1 MSRKLLI
8 PLGFLFFAYF
18 VVTSEN
24 FAVLLSGIAIFI
36 IGMFFMQDGFRL
48 LSGGVLDKLLQKFT
62 SNLFYAI
69 LTGVI
74 STSLVQSSTIISL
87 IVISFLSVELLT
99 LVQGVGIIFGANLGS
114 TTTAWIISSLGVD
127 VKISLYAMPLIVFG
141 VVLRFATNTA
151 YKGLGNVLLGL
162 GFIFLGIAYMKEG
175 FDTLKDSIDLAA
187 YSMEG
192 VLGILVY
199 IIIGIIVT
207 VVIQSSAATL
217 AIVITALNAG
227 SIIYINAL
235 SLVIGANLGTTLT
248 AILASLASNE
258 NGKRVAF
265 AYFVFNLVTAIIVTV
280 FISYISSFV
289 DFLAPYIGID
299 SENYGM
305 KLALFHTIFSLIGLA
320 VLSPFVGKIVKLSE
334 KLIKKKVTAHSKP
347 KFLLDS
353 NLTLPDAAI
362 VSIKKEVINLYES
375 CQRAM
380 FHAINLHTSN
390 LKTKGDL
397 EVQISKEVTRINT
410 NIDEI
415 YQNNLKILYSEII
428 RYSSF
433 AQENMSSAQQQ
444 QVGDL
449 KRSAKLIVE
458 VLKDT
463 RDIQK
468 NLNFY
473 LKSRNEY
480 IKNEYNMLRKELA
493 AILID
498 INILNSTEDDL
509 ERFTQL
515 EVLKSTIQKNDLT
528 NTAKTDNLIREDKIK
543 ATMAT
548 SLINDSA
555 TIYSTQKKLV
565 EMAGI
570 LFINNNLIREIGENI
585 NETAH

>member
-1 MSRKLLI
+1 MSKKLLL

-18 VVTSEN
+18 VIVSQDL
-24 FAVLLSGIAIFI
+24 AILLSGIAIFI
-36 IGMFFMQDGFRL
+36 IGMVFMQDGFKL
-48 LSGGVLDKLLQKFT
+48 LSGGILDKLLQKFT
-62 SNLFYAI
+62 SNLFYSI

-74 STSLVQSSTIISL
+74 STSLVQSSTITSL

-141 VVLRFATNTA
+141 VVLRFSKNNA

-192 VLGILVY
+192 ILGILVY
-199 IIIGIIVT
+199 IVIGIVVT

-217 AIVITALNAG
+217 AIVITALNAD

-235 SLVIGANLGTTLT
+235 ALVIGANLGTTLT
-248 AILASLASNE
+248 AILASLTSNE

-280 FISYISSFV
+280 FITYISNFV
-289 DFLAPYIGID
+289 DLFAPYLSID
-299 SENYGM
+299 DDNYGM
-305 KLALFHTIFSLIGLA
+305 KLALFHTLFSVIGLLI
-320 VLSPFVGKIVKLSE
+320 LSPFVSEIVSLSE
-334 KLIKKKVTAHSKP
+334 RLIKKKVSAHSKP
-347 KFLLDS
+347 KYLLDA
-353 NLTLPDAAI
+353 NLTLPEAAI
-362 VSIKKEVINLYES
+362 VSIKKEIINLYEN

-380 FHAINLHTSN
+380 LHAINLHTSN
-390 LKTKGDL
+390 LKTKEDL
-397 EVQISKEVTRINT
+397 EVQISKEVTKINT
-410 NIDEI
+410 DIDEI
-415 YQNNLKILYSEII
+415 YQSNLKILYSEII
-428 RYSSF
+428 KYSSF
-433 AQENMSSAQQQ
+433 AQENMTSSQQQ
-444 QVGDL
+444 KIGEL

-473 LKSRNEY
+473 LKSRNSF

-498 INILNSTEDDL
+498 INIINSTEDEI
-509 ERFTQL
+509 ERLTQL
-515 EVLKSTIQKNDLT
+515 EVLKSTIQANDLT
-528 NTAKTDNLIREDKIK
+528 NTAKTDKLIREGHIK

-548 SLINDSA
+548 SLMNDSA
-555 TIYSTQKKLV
+555 TIYSTQKKLL
-565 EMAGI
+565 EMATI
-570 LFINNNLIREIGENI
+570 LFIDNKLIKEIGEHT
-585 NETAH
+585 NETK

>member
-1 MSRKLLI
+1 MSKKLLI
-8 PLGFLFFAYF
+8 PLSFLFFAYF
-18 VVTSEN
+18 VITSQN

-62 SNLFYAI
+62 SNLFYSI

-87 IVISFLSVELLT
+87 IVISFLSVELLS

-127 VKISLYAMPLIVFG
+127 VKISVYAMPLIVFG
-141 VVLRFATNTA
+141 VILRFAASNA

-162 GFIFLGIAYMKEG
+162 GFIFLGIAYMKDG
-175 FDTLKDSIDLAA
+175 FDTLKDSIDLAS
-187 YSMEG
+187 YSMDG

-199 IIIGIIVT
+199 IFIGIIVT

-227 SIIYINAL
+227 SIIYVNAL
-235 SLVIGANLGTTLT
+235 SLTIGANLGTTLT

-265 AYFVFNLVTAIIVTV
+265 AYFVFNLVTAVIVTL
-280 FISYISSFV
+280 FLHYISGFIE
-289 DFLAPYIGID
+289 LIAPYLGID

-305 KLALFHTIFSLIGLA
+305 KIALFHTLFSIIGLL
-320 VLSPFVGKIVKLSE
+320 VLSPFVNKIVKLSE
-334 KLIKKKVTAHSKP
+334 RLIKKKVKAHSKP
-347 KFLLDS
+347 KFLLDA
-353 NLTLPDAAI
+353 NITLPDAAI
-362 VSIKKEVINLYES
+362 VSIKKEIINLYEN

-390 LKTKGDL
+390 LKTKEDL
-397 EVQISKEVTRINT
+397 EVQISQEVTNINAD
-410 NIDEI
+410 IDEI
-415 YQNNLKILYSEII
+415 YQSNLKILYSEII
-428 RYSSF
+428 KYSSF
-433 AQENMSSAQQQ
+433 AQEYMTSSQHVEA
-444 QVGDL
+444 GDL
-449 KRSAKLIVE
+449 KRSAKIIVE

-493 AILID
+493 SILID
-498 INILNSTEDDL
+498 INIISSTEDTL
-509 ERFTQL
+509 ERFVQL
-515 EVLKSTIQKNDLT
+515 EMLKSSIQKGDLIST
-528 NTAKTDNLIREDKIK
+528 EKIDNLIREDKIK

-555 TIYSTQKKLV
+555 TIYSTKKKLV
-565 EMAGI
+565 EVAST
-570 LFINNNLIREIGENI
+570 LFIDKNLI
-585 NETAH
+585 A

>member
-1 MSRKLLI
+1 MSKKLLL

-18 VVTSEN
+18 VIVSQDL
-24 FAVLLSGIAIFI
+24 AVLLSGIAIFI
-36 IGMFFMQDGFRL
+36 IGMVFMQDGFKL

-62 SNLFYAI
+62 SNLFYSI

-74 STSLVQSSTIISL
+74 STSLVQSSTITSL

-141 VVLRFATNTA
+141 VVLRFSKSSA
-151 YKGLGNVLLGL
+151 YRGLGNVLLGL

-187 YSMEG
+187 YAMEG
-192 VLGILVY
+192 ILGILVY
-199 IIIGIIVT
+199 IVIGIVVT
-207 VVIQSSAATL
+207 VIIQSSAATL
-217 AIVITALNAG
+217 AIVITALNAD

-235 SLVIGANLGTTLT
+235 ALVIGANLGTTLT

-265 AYFVFNLVTAIIVTV
+265 AYFVFNLVTAVIVTI
-280 FISYISSFV
+280 FITYISDFV
-289 DFLAPYIGID
+289 DILATYLSID
-299 SENYGM
+299 ANNYGM
-305 KLALFHTIFSLIGLA
+305 KLALFHTLFSVIGLLI
-320 VLSPFVGKIVKLSE
+320 LSPFVDQIVALSE
-334 KLIKKKVTAHSKP
+334 RLIKKKVSAHSKP
-347 KFLLDS
+347 IYLLDA

-362 VSIKKEVINLYES
+362 VSIKKEIIHLYDN
-375 CQRAM
+375 CQKAM
-380 FHAINLHTSN
+380 LHAINLHTTN
-390 LKTKGDL
+390 LKTKEDL
-397 EVQISKEVTRINT
+397 AVQISKEVTKINT
-410 NIDEI
+410 DIDEI
-415 YQNNLKILYSEII
+415 YQSNLKILYSEII
-428 RYSSF
+428 KYSSF
-433 AQENMSSAQQQ
+433 AQENMTSSQQQ
-444 QVGDL
+444 EVGDL

-473 LKSRNEY
+473 LKSRNNF
-480 IKNEYNMLRKELA
+480 IKDEYNILRKELA

-498 INILNSTEDDL
+498 INTLNATEDDI
-509 ERFTQL
+509 ERLTQL
-515 EVLKSTIQKNDLT
+515 EILKSTIQANDLT
-528 NTAKTDNLIREDKIK
+528 NTAKTDKLIREGAIK

-565 EMAGI
+565 EMATI
-570 LFINNNLIREIGENI
+570 LFIDNKLMKEIGEHI
-585 NETAH
+585 NETK

>member
-1 MSRKLLI
+1 MSKKLLI
-8 PLGFLFFAYF
+8 PLSFLFFAYF
-18 VVTSEN
+18 VITSQN

-62 SNLFYAI
+62 SNLFYSI

-87 IVISFLSVELLT
+87 IVISFLSVELLS

-127 VKISLYAMPLIVFG
+127 VKISVYAMPLIVFG
-141 VVLRFATNTA
+141 VILRFAASNA

-162 GFIFLGIAYMKEG
+162 GFIFLGIAYMKDG
-175 FDTLKDSIDLAA
+175 FDTLKDSIDLAS
-187 YSMEG
+187 YSMDG

-199 IIIGIIVT
+199 IFIGIIVT

-227 SIIYINAL
+227 SIIYVNAL
-235 SLVIGANLGTTLT
+235 SLTIGANLGTTLT

-265 AYFVFNLVTAIIVTV
+265 AYFVFNLVTAVIVTL
-280 FISYISSFV
+280 FLHYISGFIE
-289 DFLAPYIGID
+289 LIAPYLGID

-305 KLALFHTIFSLIGLA
+305 KIALFHTLFSIIGLL
-320 VLSPFVGKIVKLSE
+320 VLSPFVNKIVKLSE
-334 KLIKKKVTAHSKP
+334 RLIKKKVKAHSKP
-347 KFLLDS
+347 KFLLDA
-353 NLTLPDAAI
+353 NITLPDAAI
-362 VSIKKEVINLYES
+362 VSIKKEIINLYEN

-390 LKTKGDL
+390 LKTKEDL
-397 EVQISKEVTRINT
+397 EVQISQEVTNINAD
-410 NIDEI
+410 IDEI
-415 YQNNLKILYSEII
+415 YQSNLKILYSEII
-428 RYSSF
+428 KYSSF
-433 AQENMSSAQQQ
+433 AQEYMTSSQHVEA
-444 QVGDL
+444 GDL
-449 KRSAKLIVE
+449 KRSAKIIVE

-493 AILID
+493 SILID
-498 INILNSTEDDL
+498 INIISSTEDTL
-509 ERFTQL
+509 ERFVQL
-515 EVLKSTIQKNDLT
+515 EMLKSSIQKGDLIST
-528 NTAKTDNLIREDKIK
+528 EKNRQ
-543 ATMAT
+543 
-548 SLINDSA
+548 S
-555 TIYSTQKKLV
+555 YS
-565 EMAGI
+565 
-570 LFINNNLIREIGENI
+570 RR
-585 NETAH
+585 

>member
-8 PLGFLFFAYF
+8 PLSFIFFAYF
-18 VVTSEN
+18 VITSQN

-62 SNLFYAI
+62 SNLFYSI

-87 IVISFLSVELLT
+87 IVISFLSVELLS

-141 VVLRFATNTA
+141 VVLRFAASSA

-162 GFIFLGIAYMKEG
+162 GFIFLGIAYMKDG
-175 FDTLKDSIDLAA
+175 FDTLKDSIDLAS
-187 YSMEG
+187 YSMDG

-199 IIIGIIVT
+199 ILIGIIVT

-227 SIIYINAL
+227 SIIYVNAL
-235 SLVIGANLGTTLT
+235 SLTIGANLGTTLT

-265 AYFVFNLVTAIIVTV
+265 AYFVFNLVTAIIVTL
-280 FISYISSFV
+280 FIHYIS
-289 DFLAPYIGID
+289 DFIDLVAPYLGID
-299 SENYGM
+299 GENYGM
-305 KLALFHTIFSLIGLA
+305 KLALFHTLFSIIGLL
-320 VLSPFVGKIVKLSE
+320 VLSPFVNKIVKLSE
-334 KLIKKKVTAHSKP
+334 RLIKKKVTAHSKP
-347 KFLLDS
+347 KFLLDA
-353 NLTLPDAAI
+353 NITVADVAI

-390 LKTKGDL
+390 LKTKEDL
-397 EVQISKEVTRINT
+397 EVKISEEVTKINAD
-410 NIDEI
+410 IDEI
-415 YQNNLKILYSEII
+415 YQSDLKILYSEII
-428 RYSSF
+428 KYSSF
-433 AQENMSSAQQQ
+433 AQENMTSSQHVEA
-444 QVGDL
+444 GDL
-449 KRSAKLIVE
+449 KRSAKIIVE

-473 LKSRNEY
+473 LKSRNDD

-493 AILID
+493 SILID
-498 INILNSTEDDL
+498 INTISATEDDL
-509 ERFTQL
+509 ERFTLL
-515 EVLKSTIQKNDLT
+515 EMLKASIQKGDLT
-528 NTAKTDNLIREDKIK
+528 STGKIDNLIREGKIK

-555 TIYSTQKKLV
+555 TIYSTKKKLV
-565 EMAGI
+565 EVASI
-570 LFINNNLIREIGENI
+570 LFIDKSLIKQ
-585 NETAH
+585 